1 MLYVGF
7 GLVWYDL
14 DKKCSM
20 RNMIVLLFGLVFF
33 LVWLSVVGFDLVLFG
48 LVLERWVWFSL
59 IWFGVNIR
67 YFVWLKSLSL
77 K

>member
-20 RNMIVLLFGLVFF
+20 RNMIVLLLVWYFF

-48 LVLERWVWFSL
+48 LVLERWVWFGL